1 MTAKPHAINLSKL
14 RTGTDWHPFEIVAAV
29 RAKGT
34 SLQRLA
40 RESGYHPN
48 ALHVVSRASWPKGE
62 RIIAATLGL
71 EPKDIWPSR
80 YSPNSPNAQ
89 KRRGARD
96 LTLRKSTTSNAND
109 TPVGQARNVDA
120 LDRAPA

>member
-1 MTAKPHAINLSKL
+1 MPAPKHALNLSKL

-40 RESGYHPN
+40 REAGYHPN
-48 ALHVVSRASWPKGE
+48 VLHVVSRTPWPKGE
-62 RIIAATLGL
+62 RIVATALGL

-80 YSPNSPNAQ
+80 YGANAQ
-89 KRRGARD
+89 KRRGPRD
-96 LTLRKSTTSNAND
+96 LTLRKSTISNAND
-109 TPVGQARNVDA
+109 TPARGRRNVDA
-120 LDRAPA
+120 VDTAQVVA